1 MGRKA
6 KPLQQQVEILQ
17 RRGMRVDDP
26 EKARQILLEIGWFR
40 MSLYWFPFETRW
52 PDLSASHHQFKE
64 GTTFRDALLL
74 YAFDFNLRN
83 MLLMPIERIE
93 TAFRTYMIYHVSTR
107 YPESPAWFVDK
118 DVVSASSARSFER
131 VIYNPLKRQNPH
143 IQMHHKRFPKDKFAP
158 AWKTL
163 EFMTL
168 GTMCNLY
175 SALNSP
181 NLRQD
186 VARHFGVHQE
196 SIFTDYL
203 AVIRDLRNLCAHGNV
218 LYSYRPQQIRRGP
231 AQQGK
236 NAPQRNLCGALG
248 VVDYFLRSISV
259 RLLEEYRRDL
269 DGLVSKFAVTSGT
282 RHVLGRISGFRLPP
296 FSAE

>member
-131 VIYNPLKRQNPH
+131 VIYSPL
-143 IQMHHKRFPKDKFAP
+143 
-158 AWKTL
+158 
-163 EFMTL
+163 
-168 GTMCNLY
+168 
-175 SALNSP
+175 
-181 NLRQD
+181 
-186 VARHFGVHQE
+186 
-196 SIFTDYL
+196 
-203 AVIRDLRNLCAHGNV
+203 
-218 LYSYRPQQIRRGP
+218 
-231 AQQGK
+231 
-236 NAPQRNLCGALG
+236 
-248 VVDYFLRSISV
+248 
-259 RLLEEYRRDL
+259 
-269 DGLVSKFAVTSGT
+269 
-282 RHVLGRISGFRLPP
+282 
-296 FSAE
+296 